1 MMPLAKAM
9 TVEDLIAE
17 AAALPL
23 RDAAYTIWR
32 QKIAFERLEGRVWPR
47 RDLST
52 PEARE
57 RAMQESVARINH
69 EHDFAQDGPSFDR
82 LKRAHPQAA
91 DRELKQAIVEAV
103 KFDDDCF
110 KYFSYGAEDFW
121 EACIRAV
128 GRAAQDHPPYLETTY
143 RDARNWVAYC
153 MK

>member
-1 MMPLAKAM
+1 MIRLAIVM
-9 TVEDLIAE
+9 TVDELLAE

-23 RDAAYTIWR
+23 RDAAYAVWR
-32 QKIAFERLEGRVWPR
+32 HKITFERLEGRVWPR

-57 RAMQESVARINH
+57 RAIRESTARINH
-69 EHDFAQDGPSFDR
+69 EHDFAQDGPTFDR
-82 LKRAHPQAA
+82 LKRAHPHAA
-91 DRELKQAIVEAV
+91 DPELKQAIVEAV

-121 EACIRAV
+121 ETCLRAV
-128 GRAAQDHPPYLETTY
+128 ERAAQDHPPYLETTY
-143 RDARNWVAYC
+143 RDARNRVAYC